1 MPFLGAHMSIAG
13 YPHKALLRGKEVGCQ
28 VIQIFTR
35 NRLRWSAKRLSEEEI
50 HSFFKVKIETN
61 IIPVAIHGSYLINLA
76 SPSANKRNNSLSL
89 LVKEME
95 WAEKLKI
102 PFLVIHPGSH
112 MGDGELRGL
121 SLVGEMINRANEKT
135 PEYKVQILLE
145 LTSGQ
150 GTGLGYR
157 FEHIREIL
165 GLSRNYDRLG
175 VCFDT
180 CHVFAAGYDFRTK
193 ESYRH
198 LLKEFDNIIGL
209 KYLKLFHINDS
220 KNDLGSRVDR
230 HDHPGK
236 GFIGREPFSFFLNDS
251 RFTESPFLLET
262 PKGTDTSGVD
272 WDIVNLK
279 LLKSMIRNKNKD
291 DCI

>member
-13 YPHKALLRGKEVGCQ
+13 HPHKALLRGKEVGCQ

-35 NRLRWSAKRLSEEEI
+35 NRLRWSAKRLSKEEI
-50 HSFFKVKIETN
+50 NSFFKTKIDTN

-76 SPSANKRNNSLSL
+76 SPSTNKRNNSLNL
-89 LVKEME
+89 LVKEMA
-95 WAEKLKI
+95 WAERLKI

-112 MGDGELRGL
+112 MGEGELRGL
-121 SLVGEMINRANEKT
+121 NLVGEMINRANEKT

-150 GTGLGYR
+150 GTSLGYR

-165 GLSRNYDRLG
+165 GLSWYHERLG

-180 CHVFAAGYDFRTK
+180 CHAFTAGYDFRTK

-220 KNDLGSRVDR
+220 KNDLGSRIDR

-236 GFIGREPFSFFLNDS
+236 GFIGREPFSFFLNDA
-251 RFTESPFLLET
+251 RFTESSFLLET
-262 PKGTDTSGVD
+262 PKGYDTNGVD

-279 LLKSMIRNKNKD
+279 LLKSMIRNKNRD
-291 DCI
+291 DRI